1 MTIMESLKERHEK
14 YRLEETKAKDA
25 GNASKAR
32 RMGRI
37 KAQYEEAIRL
47 HKAGRPIPRS
57 DLPDPPGFAPI
68 PVSDPAPPRDTR
80 TTPAPAP
87 APTAGPAPAPA
98 RPQEAQGGA
107 SGGRKAAAPPAPA
120 RQSSVMSVQDKQ
132 LAGLTKRQ
140 AMFKAAA
147 LQAKQQGQTDT
158 AKEYLRQ
165 ALSFNKLIEVSKAG
179 LPVDMGTLPVP
190 PQMQARQELVLLPL
204 FLPVNIIPLVQGQ
217 AKSDHFN
224 QFHSQPNYQQQ
235 NPKLSLLDLCSLCC
249 CFKFCCKKS
258 NKVHF

>member
-1 MTIMESLKERHEK
+1 MEEQEEPPAGPVTILESLKERLEK
-14 YRLEETKAKDA
+14 YRLEETKAKEA
-25 GNASKAR
+25 GNESKAR

-37 KAQYEEAIRL
+37 RAQYEEAVRL

-68 PVSDPAPPRDTR
+68 PVSDPPAPARDTR
-80 TTPAPAP
+80 PAPAP
-87 APTAGPAPAPA
+87 APAPAPV
-98 RPQEAQGGA
+98 
-107 SGGRKAAAPPAPA
+107 AAASTKPEEARGELAAGGGKKGPSPA
-120 RQSSVMSVQDKQ
+120 RQSSLMSVQEKQ

-190 PQMQARQELVLLPL
+190 PQMQARTGLISLTSFSSFPL
-204 FLPVNIIPLVQGQ
+204 NIGCVQAQ
-217 AKSDHFN
+217 
-224 QFHSQPNYQQQ
+224 
-235 NPKLSLLDLCSLCC
+235 
-249 CFKFCCKKS
+249 
-258 NKVHF
+258 

>member
-37 KAQYEEAIRL
+37 KAQYEEAMRL

-80 TTPAPAP
+80 TSPAPAP
-87 APTAGPAPAPA
+87 APTPGPASAPA
-98 RPQEAQGGA
+98 RPQEGQGGA
-107 SGGRKAAAPPAPA
+107 SGGRKGAAPPAPA

-190 PQMQARQELVLLPL
+190 PQMQARQELVLFPS
-204 FLPVNIIPLVQGQ
+204 FLPVNIIPCVQ
-217 AKSDHFN
+217 AKSEIDHFN
-224 QFHSQPNYQQQ
+224 QSQPNYQQQ
-235 NPKLSLLDLCSLCC
+235 NTKLSLLDLFNLCC
-249 CFKFCCKKS
+249 CFKFSCKKS